1 METQKKTL
9 ETKKDSIQL
18 LGPLDMSPVDWAGRF
33 PRSRLTSIK
42 VICKISGVF
51 IWEGGVAWF
60 PGYGKFCH
68 VNNSVRLYFTGMKV
82 GLIILQHDGPD
93 VPDRLVLPAVFS
105 TSYASHLTVVKQL

>member
-1 METQKKTL
+1 MSTKRTKIQNLARDEAENAVLDACFQKNDVLKVLIQGIHNGCLLFTFREVMETQKKTL

-51 IWEGGVAWF
+51 I
-60 PGYGKFCH
+60 
-68 VNNSVRLYFTGMKV
+68 
-82 GLIILQHDGPD
+82 
-93 VPDRLVLPAVFS
+93 
-105 TSYASHLTVVKQL
+105 